1 MEQRERRRL
10 QKRRMAGVC
19 EWKCAGVDSE
29 SDTRACLRA
38 VAGEEVCSAD
48 GEWKASE
55 ERDACGGDASVQVC
69 IAESSREEHAG
80 DAE

>member
-1 MEQRERRRL
+1 MRVSVSVQELIAR
-10 QKRRMAGVC
+10 A
-19 EWKCAGVDSE
+19 
-29 SDTRACLRA
+29 TRACLRV

-69 IAESSREEHAG
+69 TAESSSEEHAG
-80 DAE
+80 HAE